1 MMAEEMPEV
10 TVQAWGD
17 SHKETPPFLQR
28 TLPQGLEPL
37 AELALDLSWTWIHDT
52 DNLWDLM
59 DPEIWRLTRNPWL
72 VLQSVSQERLEE
84 LSRSSRYTD
93 EIYRFLQAHWD
104 GLHCPGWFRQT
115 YPQQTL
121 RPVAYFS
128 MEFGLGGA
136 LPLYAGGLG
145 ILAGDYLKAASD
157 LDVPVVGIGLL
168 YQEGYFRQILDGH
181 GWQVEAYPHNDPTG
195 LPVRPVM
202 DASGRW
208 LRVPL
213 ELPGRTLRLR
223 VWQVQVGRVRLYLLD
238 SNDPLNS
245 AADRGITSKLYD
257 GRREIRLLQE
267 MVLGIGGW
275 RVLKALRI
283 PVEVCHLNEGHAAFA
298 VLERTRSLMHQI
310 GQPFP
315 TAWWAARAGNVFTTH
330 TPVSAGFDTWRP
342 DLIGRYLREYM
353 RDLDLS
359 LHELLALGRQDP
371 QNLDEYFNMAILA
384 LRGSIVVNG
393 VSQLHAAVS
402 RQIFQPL
409 FPRWPAHEVPVRSI
423 TNGVH
428 VSSWQSEW
436 ADAVWTKAAG
446 KARWLGTL
454 ENLPEAIQ
462 GLPDVELWT
471 FRTKERHAL
480 VDAVRRHLA
489 QQLRQYGA
497 DPPAVE
503 AAQRV
508 LDPNVLT
515 LGFARRF
522 VTYKRPNLL
531 LRDPERLIGILTHPE
546 RPVQLV
552 VAGKAHPQDEE
563 GKRLVR
569 QFVQFTRQPSV
580 PHRAVFLEDYD
591 MELAGYLVRGV
602 DVWINTPKRPWEAC
616 GTSGMKVL
624 VNGGLNL
631 SELDGWWAEAY
642 TPDVGWALGDGLEH
656 PEADW
661 DAVEAEQLYDLLEQ
675 HIAPEFYDRDT
686 QGIPVRW
693 VGRIRASMARLTPR
707 FSANRMLREYVE
719 QIYVPATA
727 GFRDRIAEAA
737 RLARELVA
745 WDRALEKSW
754 PQLHFGKIQVQGEA
768 GCWSVQVPVYLS
780 GLDPAFVRVELYAD
794 PWEGQG
800 TVCEPMVRGDPLP
813 GAVNGFLYHV
823 RVSATRPAEH
833 FTLRILPM
841 HPAAQVPL
849 EASYIWWQR

>member
-1 MMAEEMPEV
+1 MN
-10 TVQAWGD
+10 
-17 SHKETPPFLQR
+17 TPSAPLLR
-28 TLPQGLEPL
+28 PVLEAL
-37 AELALDLSWTWIHDT
+37 ERLVELALNLCWTWTHT
-52 DNLWDLM
+52 THGLWHAL
-59 DPEIWRLTRNPWL
+59 DPEVWRLTQNPWL
-72 VLQSVSQERLEE
+72 VLHTVSQERLEE
-84 LSRSSRYTD
+84 LSRSLRYTG
-93 EIYRFLQAHWD
+93 ELRRLLRAQRVGLQRQ
-104 GLHCPGWFRQT
+104 GWFGQT
-115 YPQQTL
+115 YPARAL
-121 RPVAYFS
+121 NPVAYFS
-128 MEFGLGGA
+128 MEFGVGEA

-145 ILAGDYLKAASD
+145 ILAGDFLKTASD
-157 LDVPVVGIGLL
+157 LDIPLLGVGLL

-181 GWQVEAYPHNDPTG
+181 GWQVEAYPYNEPTA
-195 LPVRPVM
+195 LPICPVV
-202 DASGRW
+202 DALGKW
-208 LRVPL
+208 LHVPL

-298 VLERTRSLMHQI
+298 VLERARSLMHQI

-359 LHELLALGRQDP
+359 LHELLAFGRQDP

-393 VSQLHAAVS
+393 VSQLHGAVS

-436 ADAVWTKAAG
+436 ADALWTKAAG

-462 GLPDVELWT
+462 CLPDVELWT

-480 VDAVRRHLA
+480 IDAVRRHLA

-497 DPPAVE
+497 DPPVVE
-503 AAQRV
+503 TAQRV

-531 LRDPERLIGILTHPE
+531 LHHPERLIDILTHPE

-569 QFVQFTRQPSV
+569 QFVHFTRQPSV
-580 PHRAVFLEDYD
+580 P
-591 MELAGYLVRGV
+591 
-602 DVWINTPKRPWEAC
+602 
-616 GTSGMKVL
+616 
-624 VNGGLNL
+624 
-631 SELDGWWAEAY
+631 
-642 TPDVGWALGDGLEH
+642 
-656 PEADW
+656 
-661 DAVEAEQLYDLLEQ
+661 
-675 HIAPEFYDRDT
+675 
-686 QGIPVRW
+686 
-693 VGRIRASMARLTPR
+693 
-707 FSANRMLREYVE
+707 
-719 QIYVPATA
+719 
-727 GFRDRIAEAA
+727 
-737 RLARELVA
+737 
-745 WDRALEKSW
+745 
-754 PQLHFGKIQVQGEA
+754 
-768 GCWSVQVPVYLS
+768 
-780 GLDPAFVRVELYAD
+780 
-794 PWEGQG
+794 
-800 TVCEPMVRGDPLP
+800 
-813 GAVNGFLYHV
+813 
-823 RVSATRPAEH
+823 
-833 FTLRILPM
+833 
-841 HPAAQVPL
+841 
-849 EASYIWWQR
+849 